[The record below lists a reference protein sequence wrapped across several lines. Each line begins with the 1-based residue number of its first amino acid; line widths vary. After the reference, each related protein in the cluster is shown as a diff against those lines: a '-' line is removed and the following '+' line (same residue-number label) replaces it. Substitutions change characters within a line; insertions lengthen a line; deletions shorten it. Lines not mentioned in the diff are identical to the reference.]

1 MSLHDVEASFG
12 LPPADVGPAVLAL
25 PEDQWFD
32 RKSVR
37 ISPQKLAQALVAFS
51 NAEGGIVVVGVSDGT
66 VEGTDAVPEHRNELM
81 QAHVQH
87 ADPPVRA
94 RSRLVPC
101 VTSDDEPDHLLV
113 LDVTSGDEVHS
124 TTRDDVYLR
133 VGDESRRLTFV
144 QRQELLYD
152 KRQSGFEVQAT
163 EVPVSEVDEG
173 LAREHAARIGHPSWR
188 RLFEARGLAVGGQL
202 TVAGLVLF
210 GDNPQGVLPN
220 AQLRVS
226 RFDGTV
232 RETGSRQALRS
243 DVRFEGPLLRAL
255 PAAAERVREV
265 QPRRRALAR
274 GGRFEDLPLIPTDA
288 WLEGLVNAAVHRSY
302 SLQGDLVHVD
312 VFDDRI
318 EVSSP
323 GRFPGLVDLH
333 DPARAT
339 RFARNPRI
347 ARVCA
352 DAGFGQEFGEGLRRM
367 ADEMRLANLAPPS
380 YRQGESV
387 RLVLSGAPVPLTLA
401 DADALPEGS
410 ALVVAALREAS
421 SLSTRDLA
429 EVWGVARPTAVRRL
443 AALRKAGVVEWVGKS
458 PKDPHARWRLPGHAR
473 SI

>member
-1 MSLHDVEASFG
+1 MPGRDIETALG
-12 LPPADVGPAVLAL
+12 LPPAEIGPAVLAL
-25 PEDQWFD
+25 AEDQWLD
-32 RKSVR
+32 RKSARV
-37 ISPQKLAQALVAFS
+37 SPRKLVQALVAFG
-51 NAEGGIVVVGVSDGT
+51 NAEGGVVVVGVGDGV
-66 VEGTDAVPEHRNELM
+66 VEGTDAEPAHRNELM

-87 ADPPVRA
+87 ADPPVRV

-101 VTSDDEPDHLLV
+101 VTSGGAPDHLLV
-113 LDVTSGDEVHS
+113 LEVATGDEVHA

-144 QRQELLYD
+144 QRRELLFD
-152 KRQSGFEVQAT
+152 RRQSGFEVQVT
-163 EVPVSEVDEG
+163 EVPVSEVDED
-173 LAREHAARIGHPSWR
+173 LASEHAARVGHPSWR
-188 RLFEARGLAVGGQL
+188 RLFEARGLAVADRL

-210 GDNPQGVLPN
+210 GRNPQRVLPN

-232 RETGSRQALRS
+232 RETGSRQLLRS
-243 DVRFEGPLLRAL
+243 DERFEGPLLRAL
-255 PAAAERVREV
+255 PTTIARVREV

-274 GGRFEDLPLIPTDA
+274 GGRFEDLPLVPVDA

-312 VFDDRI
+312 VFDDRV
-318 EVSSP
+318 EVASP

-333 DPARAT
+333 DPTRAT

-380 YRQGESV
+380 YRQGEGAV
-387 RLVLSGAPVPLTLA
+387 RLTLSGATLPA
-401 DADALPEGS
+401 GAMSDPLPEGS
-410 ALVVAALREAS
+410 ALVVAALREAG
-421 SLSTRDLA
+421 SLGTRDLA
-429 EVWGVARPTAVRRL
+429 EVWGVARPTALRRL
-443 AALRKAGVVEWVGKS
+443 AALRTAGVVEWVGQS
-458 PKDPHARWRLPGHAR
+458 PKDPHARWRLPGA
-473 SI
+473 